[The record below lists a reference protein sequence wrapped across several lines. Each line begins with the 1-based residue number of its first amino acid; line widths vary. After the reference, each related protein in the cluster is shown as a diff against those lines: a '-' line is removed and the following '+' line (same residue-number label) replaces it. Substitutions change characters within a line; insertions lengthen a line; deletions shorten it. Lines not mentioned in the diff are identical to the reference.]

1 MLFVI
6 SLVFIFLTRLLLPS
20 KLSIVEVLR
29 KRYGDRIL
37 KLVRKFEK
45 TNVKHKKA
53 LLDLQFLKV
62 CEDHNVIANFWR
74 FKVTNASLRTSST
87 YKRFQK
93 KLLREEIYNKKLLVR
108 QLDRDSNLTYKNVK
122 SDLNIIDLHHVLNT
136 SLMSNEKELG
146 RFKFRNLSKIK
157 NLIPNF
163 SWDMVLTSS
172 HDQEVIFL
180 WTNF

>member
-62 CEDHNVIANFWR
+62 CEDHNVIANF
-74 FKVTNASLRTSST
+74 
-87 YKRFQK
+87 
-93 KLLREEIYNKKLLVR
+93 
-108 QLDRDSNLTYKNVK
+108 
-122 SDLNIIDLHHVLNT
+122 
-136 SLMSNEKELG
+136 
-146 RFKFRNLSKIK
+146 
-157 NLIPNF
+157 
-163 SWDMVLTSS
+163 
-172 HDQEVIFL
+172 
-180 WTNF
+180 